1 MLYLLILTFL
11 LFLSYQ
17 YDLKETKVNKDFW
30 YNFMLVVF
38 ILTAGLRYRLGLDTP
53 NYIFGFYHIYPPIE
67 KFSFKDYPIGNDPL
81 WVLFNSLVKSCG
93 GRFYHLQ
100 LIHAAFVNILV
111 FKYIKKHSVYI
122 FTCLFFYAIC
132 CYTNYN
138 MQIMRGS
145 LSIVIC
151 LFANDYVLE
160 KKWLKGYALYG
171 IALLCHA
178 QTIVLF
184 IMPFLMFM
192 RLNIKGVLCLIIA
205 YALGIIIQN
214 IVGDYLFLLE
224 ASEDMSNKVERY
236 MDSDIYGEMNDNFRS
251 WFVRY
256 LYDFIYAIFAL
267 WFIKHKDNSSTVL
280 RLEPLVM
287 VGLAVLMIQA
297 NLQIFFRYV
306 DYFRIYFAL
315 FYAELFIVFAK
326 NVLKMPKLTAHI
338 IVLLL
343 FVPYFFLANY
353 LKASVFEQYY
363 PYSSVIEK
371 EVYDKRESFYRIQN
385 RPGPKEEEF

>member
-1 MLYLLILTFL
+1 MLYLLILAFL
-11 LFLSYQ
+11 LFLSFR
-17 YDLKETKVNKDFW
+17 YDLMETEVNKDFW
-30 YNFMLVVF
+30 YYSMLVIF
-38 ILTAGLRYRLGLDTP
+38 ILVAGLRYRLGLDTP
-53 NYIFGFYHIYPPIE
+53 NYIYGYYHIYPTID
-67 KFSFKDYPIGNDPL
+67 KFSFADYPIGTDPI
-81 WVLFNSLVKSCG
+81 WVLFNSIVKSIG

-100 LIHAAFVNILV
+100 LIHATFINVLI
-111 FKYIKKHSVYI
+111 FKYIKRHSTYI
-122 FTCLFFYAIC
+122 FTCLFFYALC
-132 CYTNYN
+132 CFTNYN

-151 LFANDYVLE
+151 LFANDYILE
-160 KKWLKGYALYG
+160 RKWLKGYVLYV

-184 IMPFLMFM
+184 IMPLLMFM
-192 RLNIKGVLCLIIA
+192 RLNFKGVLCLMIA

-236 MDSDIYGEMNDNFRS
+236 MDSDIYGEMNDNYRS

-256 LYDFIYAIFAL
+256 LYDVFYAAFAL
-267 WFIKHKDNSSTVL
+267 WFIKHKNKSSNVL
-280 RLEPLVM
+280 RLEPIIM
-287 VGLAVLMIQA
+287 VGLAVLMVQA

-306 DYFRIYFAL
+306 DYFRIYFVL
-315 FYAELFIVFAK
+315 FYAELFVFCAK
-326 NVLKMPKLTAHI
+326 SVLKMPKVIAYVTML
-338 IVLLL
+338 VL

-353 LKASVFEQYY
+353 LKAGVFEQYY

-371 EVYDKRESFYRIQN
+371 GVNEKREIFYRIQN
-385 RPGPKEEEF
+385 RPGPRDDEY